1 VLAAHPRVDPARI
14 APMGFSGGGQR
25 VLYAGMTRFQAVH
38 GPQGAAFAAYLPFYP
53 SCGTVFREDE
63 RLSGRPVRIH
73 HGIPDDYVPA
83 APCRCYVERLRKAGQ
98 DVTEYPAAHHSFDN
112 AAAAPRPVEQIPARD
127 VQARV
132 ITPRRASRRRR
143 AAGLARPR
151 SSIR

>member
-14 APMGFSGGGQR
+14 APMGFSG
-25 VLYAGMTRFQAVH
+25 VLYAGMTRFQAMH

-73 HGIPDDYVPA
+73 HGIADDSVPA
-83 APCRCYVERLRKAGQ
+83 APCRSYVERLQKAGQ
-98 DVTEYPAAHHSFDN
+98 DVTDYPAAHHTFDN
-112 AAAAPRPVEQIPARD
+112 AAAATRAVKEFPARD
-127 VQARV
+127 VPARV

-151 SSIR
+151 SSTR